1 MKWFPWHPL
10 EHRRDTYKL
19 SLAED
24 GAYRRLIDEY
34 MVNREPLPDDDAA
47 LARILGVSQE
57 DWLAVA
63 NSIRPFFKSQDG
75 RLVHKRCA
83 SELRAQDQRSER
95 YSERG
100 KKAAFAKY
108 SKPNDLN
115 ARRMLVPTTRHNIT
129 RHTYSYDA
137 SQLEQAS
144 SQRVGEGKSLAEII
158 KQKGW
163 S

>member
-1 MKWFPWHPL
+1 MKWFPWYPL

-19 SLAED
+19 SLTED
-24 GAYRRLIDEY
+24 GAYRRLLDEY
-34 MVNREPLPDDDAA
+34 MVNRQPLPDDDAA

-57 DWLAVA
+57 EWLAVA
-63 NSIRPFFKSQDG
+63 KSVRPFFKYQDG
-75 RLVHKRCA
+75 RLVHKRCVC
-83 SELRAQDQRSER
+83 ELRAQDLRSER
-95 YSERG
+95 YG